1 MGKDKFTA
9 SDSNMK
15 NDVERASASNTEEDK
30 ASASD
35 IDEDTNNGT
44 GMMFSPDWSHT
55 WEHLKGFKGRPSNTE
70 EDKAGECCIYKVPDF
85 EAEIRKPSLHN

>member
-15 NDVERASASNTEEDK
+15 NDVERASASNIEEDK

-35 IDEDTNNGT
+35 IDEDTNKASASNIMDGGYYDT
-44 GMMFSPDWSHT
+44 DDGKCKGGAMKFCFWS
-55 WEHLKGFKGRPSNTE
+55 WAVK
-70 EDKAGECCIYKVPDF
+70 
-85 EAEIRKPSLHN
+85 